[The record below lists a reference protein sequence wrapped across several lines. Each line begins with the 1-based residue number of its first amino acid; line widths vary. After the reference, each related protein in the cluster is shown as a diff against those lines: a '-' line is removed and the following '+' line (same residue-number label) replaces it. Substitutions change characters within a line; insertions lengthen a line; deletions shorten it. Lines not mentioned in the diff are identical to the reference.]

1 MNPTRLGLG
10 IVATAAVLIAW
21 MGPASE
27 PQPAPANTAPM
38 TVLIQPVTSMVTTTS
53 TSSTTSTTTT
63 VPATTTTTFAPA
75 LLPVDHVCYEWL
87 PLLLERGW
95 PADPDILAT
104 ALTIMWRESRCQPTA
119 DSGPDHGLFQ
129 VNRYWCNPSRYSDAG
144 WLQDRDILTDCDD
157 LFDPATNVTAALA
170 IWLYSEQKNG
180 DGFLPWT
187 TYSGRP

>member
-1 MNPTRLGLG
+1 MNPTRLAFGV
-10 IVATAAVLIAW
+10 VATAAILIAW

-27 PQPAPANTAPM
+27 TPPAPATAAPIS
-38 TVLIQPVTSMVTTTS
+38 VVIQPVRSTVTET
-53 TSSTTSTTTT
+53 STTSTTSTSTT
-63 VPATTTTTFAPA
+63 VPATTTTTFTPA

-87 PLLLERGW
+87 PTMLKAGW

-104 ALTIMWRESRCQPTA
+104 ALTIMWRESRCQPSA

-129 VNRYWCNPSRYSDAG
+129 INRFWSSNQSNPPNWLAAQGVAPNHDA
-144 WLQDRDILTDCDD
+144 
-157 LFDPATNVTAALA
+157 LFDPATNIAAALA
-170 IWLYSEQKNG
+170 IYRYSEVRNG